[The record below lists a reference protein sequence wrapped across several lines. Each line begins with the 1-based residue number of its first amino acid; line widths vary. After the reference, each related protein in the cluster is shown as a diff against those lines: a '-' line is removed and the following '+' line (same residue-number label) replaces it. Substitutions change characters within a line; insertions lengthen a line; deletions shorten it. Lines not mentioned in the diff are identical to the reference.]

1 MKPASCDA
9 ALAAVRHL
17 APVGLAELNARAALQ
32 ERVDTKFI
40 VFPAVLDRLL
50 THVGDSME
58 VLEIEG
64 RRQFG
69 YDSTY
74 FDSPTWRTYRDH
86 VQQRRRRFKA
96 RTRTYVDSSLC
107 MFEVKLEGARGTTAK
122 HRTPHPVEAAHCLTR
137 GARAELDRI
146 LAEQSIAPV
155 DDLVA
160 ATTTAYRRVTLTGA
174 DRPIRITIDA
184 DLVCTSDRGTV
195 RGLDDRVLLEVKTRT
210 ERDPVLRVLQR
221 LGARPV
227 SVSKYCAGVALLNP
241 ELPRA
246 PWASTLRRH
255 FPMAAHPHRGELA
268 GCAPTTAIRWHS
280 LPK

>member
-1 MKPASCDA
+1 MTTRSCDA
-9 ALAAVRHL
+9 ALAAVGHL
-17 APVGLAELNARAALQ
+17 APIGLAELDARAALQ
-32 ERVDTKFI
+32 VRVDTKFI

-50 THVGDSME
+50 TEVGDTME
-58 VLEIEG
+58 VLDIEG

-86 VQQRRRRFKA
+86 LQQRRRRFKV
-96 RTRTYVDSSLC
+96 RTRTYVDSSIC

-122 HRTPHPVEAAHCLTR
+122 HRTPHPLESAHHLTQ
-137 GARAELDRI
+137 GARTRLDHI
-146 LAEQSIAPV
+146 LAQESITPAGE
-155 DDLVA
+155 LLA

-174 DRPIRITIDA
+174 HRPFRVTVDA
-184 DLVCTSDRGTV
+184 GLVCTSPRGTV
-195 RGLDDRVLLEVKTRT
+195 RGLDDRVLLEIKTPT

-246 PWASTLRRH
+246 PWAGTLRRH
-255 FPMAAHPHRGELA
+255 FPTAVATSGPH
-268 GCAPTTAIRWHS
+268 T
-280 LPK
+280 

>member
-1 MKPASCDA
+1 MNTRSSET
-9 ALAAVRHL
+9 ALTAVRNL
-17 APVGLAELNARAALQ
+17 APVGLAELDARAALQ

-50 THVGDSME
+50 GQIGDGME
-58 VLEIEG
+58 VLEIDG

-107 MFEVKLEGARGTTAK
+107 MFEVKLEGARGTTEK
-122 HRTPHPVEAAHCLTR
+122 HRSPHPLDAAHRLTR
-137 GARAELDRI
+137 EARAELDRI

-155 DDLVA
+155 AELVA

-174 DRPIRITIDA
+174 DRPIRVTVDTG
-184 DLVCTSDRGTV
+184 LVCTSDRGTI

-255 FPMAAHPHRGELA
+255 FPTAA
-268 GCAPTTAIRWHS
+268 
-280 LPK
+280 